1 MSLALQD
8 PWSVI
13 SRFQDEI
20 NRVVQNRYVRA
31 DDNDGS
37 NIATSRW
44 MPAVDITEEQDRF
57 VLVADVPGVAPESIE
72 ITMDNGVLSLKG
84 ERKEDRTIE
93 NAPGVRRHERIYGSF
108 YRRFALPDGVDA
120 ERIKAHGVNGV
131 LEISI
136 PKVEKAKLRRIE
148 VQH

>member
-1 MSLALQD
+1 MSLVLQD

-13 SRFQDEI
+13 NRFQDEI
-20 NRVVQNRYVRA
+20 NRVVQNRYPRA

-44 MPAVDITEEQDRF
+44 TPAVDITEEQDRF
-57 VLVADVPGVAPESIE
+57 VIVADVPGIAPESIE

-84 ERKEDRTIE
+84 ERKEERTE
-93 NAPGVRRHERIYGSF
+93 NAPGVRRLERVYGSF
-108 YRRFALPDGVDA
+108 YRRFALPDSIDA
-120 ERIKAHGVNGV
+120 EQIKAHGANGV

-136 PKVEKAKLRRIE
+136 PKVQKAKLRRIE